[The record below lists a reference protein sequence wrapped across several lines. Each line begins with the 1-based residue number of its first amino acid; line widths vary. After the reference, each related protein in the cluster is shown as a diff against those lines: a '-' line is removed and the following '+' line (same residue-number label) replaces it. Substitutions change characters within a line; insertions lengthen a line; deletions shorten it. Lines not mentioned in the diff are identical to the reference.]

1 MPLNM
6 NLGDNLNPP
15 PASPDWI
22 IEASGL
28 VNQFGANRVH
38 DGLDFKLARGRVC
51 ALVGGSG
58 TGKTVL
64 LHTLIMLR
72 QANAGSLKLFGIE
85 TSDASEQ
92 TRQSLRER
100 IGVLFQ
106 GGALFTSLTV
116 LENVLLPIKE
126 HGQFDPHWL
135 KDLGMSKILLA
146 GLPADSAHK
155 LPMELS
161 GGMVKRAALA
171 RALAL
176 DPELLVLDEPTSGLD
191 PIGAAAFD
199 DLIRT
204 LSETLG
210 LTVLQATHDLDSIWR
225 GVDEVAFLGRKKMLA
240 VGTAMELA
248 QRDEPELQ
256 AYFRGARSQAFWL
269 AAKADPVPIHS
280 RDRPS
285 ASNLRTS

>member
-1 MPLNM
+1 MTALS
-6 NLGDNLNPP
+6 LKKTDLATSRDLVIDAEG
-15 PASPDWI
+15 I
-22 IEASGL
+22 I
-28 VNQFGANRVH
+28 NQFGSNRVH
-38 DGLDFKLARGRVC
+38 DNLDFKLERGKIL

-72 QANAGSLKLFGIE
+72 QANAGSLKLFGVDIN
-85 TSDASEQ
+85 SANDAL
-92 TRQSLRER
+92 RQSLRER

-126 HGQFDPHWL
+126 HGHFDPHWL
-135 KDLGMSKILLA
+135 NDLGISKILLA
-146 GLPADSAHK
+146 GLPAESAHK

-199 DLIRT
+199 DLVRT
-204 LSETLG
+204 LSDSLG

-225 GVDEVAFLGRKKMLA
+225 GVDKVAFLGRKKVLA
-240 VGTAMELA
+240 VGTAAELA
-248 QRDEPELQ
+248 ARDEPELQ

-269 AAKADPVPIHS
+269 AEQQEKQQSQAAS
-280 RDRPS
+280 PS
-285 ASNLRTS
+285 FPSETN

>member
-1 MPLNM
+1 MTAPSLKKTD
-6 NLGDNLNPP
+6 LPP
-15 PASPDWI
+15 SRDLI
-22 IEASGL
+22 IDAEGII
-28 VNQFGANRVH
+28 NQFGCNRVH
-38 DGLDFKLARGRVC
+38 DNLDFKLERGKIL

-72 QANAGSLKLFGIE
+72 QANAGSLKLFGVDIN
-85 TSDASEQ
+85 SANDAL
-92 TRQSLRER
+92 RQSLRER

-126 HGQFDPHWL
+126 HGHFDPHWL
-135 KDLGMSKILLA
+135 NDLGISKILLA
-146 GLPADSAHK
+146 GLPAESAHK

-199 DLIRT
+199 DLVRT
-204 LSETLG
+204 LSDSLG

-225 GVDEVAFLGRKKMLA
+225 GVDEVAFLGRKKVLA
-240 VGTAMELA
+240 VGTAAELA
-248 QRDEPELQ
+248 ARDEPELQ

-269 AAKADPVPIHS
+269 AEQQEKQQSQAA
-280 RDRPS
+280 PS
-285 ASNLRTS
+285 SFPSETS

>member
-1 MPLNM
+1 MTAPSLKKTD
-6 NLGDNLNPP
+6 LPPSGDLVID
-15 PASPDWI
+15 AEGI
-22 IEASGL
+22 I
-28 VNQFGANRVH
+28 NQFGSNRVH
-38 DGLDFKLARGRVC
+38 DNLDFKLERGKIL

-72 QANAGSLKLFGIE
+72 QANAGSLKLFGVDIN
-85 TSDASEQ
+85 SANDAL
-92 TRQSLRER
+92 RQSLRER

-126 HGQFDPHWL
+126 HGHFDPHWL
-135 KDLGMSKILLA
+135 NDLGISKILLA
-146 GLPADSAHK
+146 GLPAESAHK

-199 DLIRT
+199 DLVRT
-204 LSETLG
+204 LSDSLG

-225 GVDEVAFLGRKKMLA
+225 GVDEVAFLGRKKVLA
-240 VGTAMELA
+240 VGTAAELA
-248 QRDEPELQ
+248 ARDEPELQ

-269 AAKADPVPIHS
+269 AEQQEKQQSQTA
-280 RDRPS
+280 PS
-285 ASNLRTS
+285 SFPSETS

>member
-1 MPLNM
+1 MTAPSLKKTD
-6 NLGDNLNPP
+6 LPP
-15 PASPDWI
+15 SRDLVIDAEGI
-22 IEASGL
+22 I
-28 VNQFGANRVH
+28 NQFGSNRVH
-38 DGLDFKLARGRVC
+38 DNLDFKLERGKIL

-72 QANAGSLKLFGIE
+72 QANAGSLKLFGVDIN
-85 TSDASEQ
+85 SANDAL
-92 TRQSLRER
+92 RQSLRER

-126 HGQFDPHWL
+126 HGHFDPHWL
-135 KDLGMSKILLA
+135 NDLGISKILLA
-146 GLPADSAHK
+146 GLPAESAHK

-199 DLIRT
+199 DLVRT
-204 LSETLG
+204 LSDSLG

-225 GVDEVAFLGRKKMLA
+225 GVDEVAFLGRKKVLA
-240 VGTAMELA
+240 VGTAAELA
-248 QRDEPELQ
+248 ARDEPELQ

-269 AAKADPVPIHS
+269 AEQQEKQQSQAA
-280 RDRPS
+280 PS
-285 ASNLRTS
+285 SFPSETS

>member
-1 MPLNM
+1 MTAPSLKKTD
-6 NLGDNLNPP
+6 LPTSRDLVIDAEG
-15 PASPDWI
+15 I
-22 IEASGL
+22 I
-28 VNQFGANRVH
+28 NQFGSNRVH
-38 DGLDFKLARGRVC
+38 DNLDFKLERGKIL

-72 QANAGSLKLFGIE
+72 QANAGSLKLFGVDIN
-85 TSDASEQ
+85 SANDAL
-92 TRQSLRER
+92 RQSLRER

-126 HGQFDPHWL
+126 HGHFDPHWL
-135 KDLGMSKILLA
+135 NDLGISKILLA
-146 GLPADSAHK
+146 GLPAESAHK

-199 DLIRT
+199 DLVRT
-204 LSETLG
+204 LSDSLG

-225 GVDEVAFLGRKKMLA
+225 GVDEVAFLGRKKVLA
-240 VGTAMELA
+240 VGTAAELA
-248 QRDEPELQ
+248 ARDEPELQ

-269 AAKADPVPIHS
+269 AEQQEKQQSQAA
-280 RDRPS
+280 PS
-285 ASNLRTS
+285 SFPSETS

>member
-1 MPLNM
+1 M
-6 NLGDNLNPP
+6 NGTTPAVSNQNLVID
-15 PASPDWI
+15 ARDI
-22 IEASGL
+22 
-28 VNQFGANRVH
+28 VNQFGSNRVH
-38 DGLDFKLARGRVC
+38 DGLDFQLERGKIR

-72 QANAGSLKLFGIE
+72 EANSGTLKLFGVD
-85 TSDASEQ
+85 TGSANDAQ
-92 TRQSLRER
+92 RQSLRER

-126 HGQFDPHWL
+126 HGHFDPHWL
-135 KDLGMSKILLA
+135 TDLGMSKILLA

-199 DLIRT
+199 ELVRT
-204 LSETLG
+204 LSDSLG
-210 LTVLQATHDLDSIWR
+210 LTVLQVTHDLDSIWR
-225 GVDEVAFLGRKKMLA
+225 GVDEVAFLGRKKVLA
-240 VGTAMELA
+240 VGTAAELA
-248 QRDEPELQ
+248 ARDEPELQ
-256 AYFRGARSQAFWL
+256 AYFRGTRSQAYWQ
-269 AAKADPVPIHS
+269 ASQQAKAGTAPIAPP
-280 RDRPS
+280 PS
-285 ASNLRTS
+285 SSAETT

>member
-1 MPLNM
+1 MTAPSLKKTD
-6 NLGDNLNPP
+6 LPP
-15 PASPDWI
+15 PRN
-22 IEASGL
+22 L
-28 VNQFGANRVH
+28 VIDAEGITNQFGSNCVH
-38 DGLDFKLARGRVC
+38 DNLDFKLERGKIL

-72 QANAGSLKLFGIE
+72 QANAGSLKLFGVD
-85 TSDASEQ
+85 TSSAS
-92 TRQSLRER
+92 TTLRQSLRER

-126 HGQFDPHWL
+126 HGHFDPLWL
-135 KDLGMSKILLA
+135 NDLGISKILLA
-146 GLPADSAHK
+146 GLPAESAHK

-199 DLIRT
+199 DLVRT
-204 LSETLG
+204 LSDSLG
-210 LTVLQATHDLDSIWR
+210 LTVLQVTHDLDSIWR
-225 GVDEVAFLGRKKMLA
+225 GVDEVAFLGRKKVLA
-240 VGTAMELA
+240 VGTAAELA
-248 QRDEPELQ
+248 ARDEPELQ

-269 AAKADPVPIHS
+269 AAQQEKQHS
-280 RDRPS
+280 HAASPS
-285 ASNLRTS
+285 FPSETS

>member
-1 MPLNM
+1 MTAPSLKKTD
-6 NLGDNLNPP
+6 LPP
-15 PASPDWI
+15 SRDLVIDAEGI
-22 IEASGL
+22 I
-28 VNQFGANRVH
+28 NQFGSNRVH
-38 DGLDFKLARGRVC
+38 DNLDFKLERGKIL

-72 QANAGSLKLFGIE
+72 QANAGSLKLFGVDIN
-85 TSDASEQ
+85 SANDAL
-92 TRQSLRER
+92 RQSLRER

-126 HGQFDPHWL
+126 HGHFDPHWL
-135 KDLGMSKILLA
+135 NDLGISKILLA
-146 GLPADSAHK
+146 GLPAESAHK

-199 DLIRT
+199 DLVRT
-204 LSETLG
+204 LSDSLG

-225 GVDEVAFLGRKKMLA
+225 GVDEVAFLGRKKVLA
-240 VGTAMELA
+240 VGTAAELA
-248 QRDEPELQ
+248 ARDEPELQ

-269 AAKADPVPIHS
+269 GAQQEKQHSQAAS
-280 RDRPS
+280 PS
-285 ASNLRTS
+285 FPSETS

>member
-1 MPLNM
+1 MSITAAT
-6 NLGDNLNPP
+6 G
-15 PASPDWI
+15 SYH
-22 IEASGL
+22 SGSKDL
-28 VNQFGANRVH
+28 VIDAHGIVNQFGSHRVH
-38 DGLDFKLARGRVC
+38 DGLDFQLERGKIR

-72 QANAGSLKLFGIE
+72 QANAGSLKLFGVD
-85 TSDASEQ
+85 TGLANDAQ
-92 TRQSLRER
+92 RQSLRER

-126 HGQFDPHWL
+126 HGHFDPHWL
-135 KDLGMSKILLA
+135 TDLGMSKILLA

-199 DLIRT
+199 ELVRT
-204 LSETLG
+204 LSDSLG
-210 LTVLQATHDLDSIWR
+210 LTVLQVTHDLDSIWR
-225 GVDEVAFLGRKKMLA
+225 GVDEVAFLGRKKVLA
-240 VGTAMELA
+240 VGTAAELA
-248 QRDEPELQ
+248 ARDEPELQ
-256 AYFRGARSQAFWL
+256 AYFRGTRSQAYWL
-269 AAKADPVPIHS
+269 ASQQAKPGTPL
-280 RDRPS
+280 PLLPNQFS
-285 ASNLRTS
+285 AETT

>member
-1 MPLNM
+1 MSIAAVT
-6 NLGDNLNPP
+6 
-15 PASPDWI
+15 ASNRNGTHDLVI
-22 IEASGL
+22 DARGI
-28 VNQFGANRVH
+28 VNQFGSHRVH
-38 DGLDFKLARGRVC
+38 DGLDFQLERGKIR

-72 QANAGSLKLFGIE
+72 QANAGTLKLFGVD
-85 TSDASEQ
+85 TGSANDAQ
-92 TRQSLRER
+92 RQSLRER

-126 HGQFDPHWL
+126 HGHFDPHWL
-135 KDLGMSKILLA
+135 TDLGMSKILLA

-199 DLIRT
+199 ELVRT
-204 LSETLG
+204 LSDSLG
-210 LTVLQATHDLDSIWR
+210 LTVLQVTHDLDSIWR
-225 GVDEVAFLGRKKMLA
+225 GVDEVAFLGRKKVLA
-240 VGTAMELA
+240 VGTAAELA
-248 QRDEPELQ
+248 ARDEPELQ
-256 AYFRGARSQAFWL
+256 AYFRGTRSQAYWL
-269 AAKADPVPIHS
+269 ASQQAKAAPVPP
-280 RDRPS
+280 PS
-285 ASNLRTS
+285 FSAETT

>member
-1 MPLNM
+1 MSAPSLKNADQSTPKD
-6 NLGDNLNPP
+6 L
-15 PASPDWI
+15 I
-22 IEASGL
+22 IDAEGII
-28 VNQFGANRVH
+28 NQFGSNRVH
-38 DGLDFKLARGRVC
+38 DHLDFKLERGKIR

-72 QANAGSLKLFGIE
+72 QANAGSLKLFG
-85 TSDASEQ
+85 TDTGTANDAR
-92 TRQSLRER
+92 RQSLRER

-126 HGQFDPHWL
+126 HGHFDPHWL
-135 KDLGMSKILLA
+135 NDLGISKILLA
-146 GLPADSAHK
+146 GLPAESAHK

-199 DLIRT
+199 ELVRT
-204 LSETLG
+204 LSDSLG

-225 GVDEVAFLGRKKMLA
+225 GVDEVAFLGRKKVLA
-240 VGTAMELA
+240 VGTAAELA
-248 QRDEPELQ
+248 ERDEPELQ
-256 AYFRGARSQAFWL
+256 AYFRGARSNAFWL
-269 AAKADPVPIHS
+269 AEQQEKQQSQAA
-280 RDRPS
+280 PS
-285 ASNLRTS
+285 SSPSETS

>member
-1 MPLNM
+1 MTAPSLKKTD
-6 NLGDNLNPP
+6 LPP
-15 PASPDWI
+15 SRDLVIDAEGI
-22 IEASGL
+22 I
-28 VNQFGANRVH
+28 NQFGSNRVH
-38 DGLDFKLARGRVC
+38 DNLDFKLERGKIL

-72 QANAGSLKLFGIE
+72 QANAGSLKLFGVDIN
-85 TSDASEQ
+85 SANDALL
-92 TRQSLRER
+92 QSLRER

-126 HGQFDPHWL
+126 HGHFDPHWL
-135 KDLGMSKILLA
+135 NDLGISKILLA
-146 GLPADSAHK
+146 GLPAESAHK

-199 DLIRT
+199 DLVRT
-204 LSETLG
+204 LSDSLG

-225 GVDEVAFLGRKKMLA
+225 GVDEVAFLGRKKVLA
-240 VGTAMELA
+240 VGTAAELA
-248 QRDEPELQ
+248 ARDEPELQ

-269 AAKADPVPIHS
+269 AEQQEKQQSQAA
-280 RDRPS
+280 PS
-285 ASNLRTS
+285 SFPSETS

>member
-1 MPLNM
+1 MSIAAAT
-6 NLGDNLNPP
+6 
-15 PASPDWI
+15 ASNRNGTNDLVI
-22 IEASGL
+22 DARGI
-28 VNQFGANRVH
+28 VNQFGSHRVH
-38 DGLDFKLARGRVC
+38 DGLDFQLERGKIR

-72 QANAGSLKLFGIE
+72 QANAGTLKLFGVD
-85 TSDASEQ
+85 TGSANDAL
-92 TRQSLRER
+92 RQSLRER

-126 HGQFDPHWL
+126 HGHFDPHWL
-135 KDLGMSKILLA
+135 TDLGMSKILLA

-199 DLIRT
+199 ELVRT
-204 LSETLG
+204 LSDSLG
-210 LTVLQATHDLDSIWR
+210 LTVLQVTHDLDSIWR
-225 GVDEVAFLGRKKMLA
+225 GVDEVAFLGRKKVLA
-240 VGTAMELA
+240 VGTAAELA
-248 QRDEPELQ
+248 ARDEPELQ
-256 AYFRGARSQAFWL
+256 AYFRGTRSQAYWL
-269 AAKADPVPIHS
+269 ASQQAKAAPVP
-280 RDRPS
+280 PS
-285 ASNLRTS
+285 SFSAETT

>member
-1 MPLNM
+1 MTAPSLKKTD
-6 NLGDNLNPP
+6 LPP
-15 PASPDWI
+15 SRDLVIDAEGI
-22 IEASGL
+22 I
-28 VNQFGANRVH
+28 NQFGSNRVH
-38 DGLDFKLARGRVC
+38 DNLDFKLERGKIL

-72 QANAGSLKLFGIE
+72 QANAGSLKLFGVDIN
-85 TSDASEQ
+85 SANDAL
-92 TRQSLRER
+92 RQSLRER

-126 HGQFDPHWL
+126 HGHFDPHWL
-135 KDLGMSKILLA
+135 NDLGISKILLA
-146 GLPADSAHK
+146 GLPAESAHK

-199 DLIRT
+199 ELVRT
-204 LSETLG
+204 LSDSLG

-225 GVDEVAFLGRKKMLA
+225 GVDEVAFLGRKKVLA
-240 VGTAMELA
+240 VGTAAELA
-248 QRDEPELQ
+248 ARDEPELK

-269 AAKADPVPIHS
+269 AEQQEKQQSQAA
-280 RDRPS
+280 PS
-285 ASNLRTS
+285 SFPSETN